1 MIYKNDHVFVLNAI
15 QGAVHDALEDLG
27 LNSEESRE
35 VLAKCRLMDLKRA
48 TDEGLACH
56 ITKLIVT
63 GGPKPRIV
71 GGQQDV

>member
-1 MIYKNDHVFVLNAI
+1 MIHKNDHVFVLNAI

-27 LNSEESRE
+27 LNIKESRE
-35 VLAKCRLMDLKRA
+35 VLERFHMMDLKRA

-63 GGPKPRIV
+63 GGPKPRSV
-71 GGQQDV
+71 EG